1 MFLMILMLF
10 ESHSLCILDLPIVMY
25 EVMVTQAIEYI
36 LRACTGWIAEVARK
50 ERRGFNPTYL
60 IIAPVPFLK
69 RTG

>member
-1 MFLMILMLF
+1 M
-10 ESHSLCILDLPIVMY
+10 D

-60 IIAPVPFLK
+60 IIAPVPFLE

>member
-1 MFLMILMLF
+1 M
-10 ESHSLCILDLPIVMY
+10 D

-36 LRACTGWIAEVARK
+36 LGACTEWIAEVARK

-60 IIAPVPFLK
+60 IITPVPFLE